1 MSCDFK
7 PTVTTKALLA
17 AVTSQPTDVE
27 TLVMFAS
34 PVEGDIVKLA
44 ISEAFKSFADTGL
57 PKSARAGAPQGIA
70 KDAPIFPIHAILFFP
85 FFLVNYY
92 PIAAA

>member
-7 PTVTTKALLA
+7 PTVTTKALLI
-17 AVTSQPTDVE
+17 AVTSMPTDVG
-27 TLVMFAS
+27 TLVMAAS
-34 PVEGDIVKLA
+34 PVAGDIVKLD
-44 ISEAFKSFADTGL
+44 ISEAFKSCADTGL
-57 PKSARAGAPQGIA
+57 PKATRAGAPQGIA

-92 PIAAA
+92 PTAAA